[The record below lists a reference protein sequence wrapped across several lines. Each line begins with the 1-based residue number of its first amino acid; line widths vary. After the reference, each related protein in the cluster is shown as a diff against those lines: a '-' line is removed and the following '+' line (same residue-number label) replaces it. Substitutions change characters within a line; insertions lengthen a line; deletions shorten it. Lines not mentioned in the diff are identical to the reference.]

1 MINIFLCFR
10 HLALRDEGDP
20 HITSLEEQAYPPA
33 GSQPAFLPHALAI
46 ARKAEETK
54 ASSGKLC
61 HTVFLCY
68 QVTFTGQSSKTK
80 TLENIELL
88 DSESTELS
96 EKETQQ
102 LLNVTYSG
110 LILPSDNVKDNF
122 PPVVWDDQ
130 PHSC

>member
-1 MINIFLCFR
+1 M
-10 HLALRDEGDP
+10 RDEGDP

-46 ARKAEETK
+46 ARKAEEAK

-102 LLNVTYSG
+102 LLNVTYAG

-130 PHSC
+130 PISSTPRSQS